1 MDPLTRGLY
10 ETLLTEALAAEL
22 TRLAPAL
29 REGRDALRS
38 AEAAD
43 RLSLHVA
50 RIVRR
55 LIATVDEKERVAV
68 GVRLTRSLINGLG
81 KIAQEKGS
89 AAAVDRGELPLRGGE
104 MLRSIA
110 ACSSTDRPR
119 RSDHR

>member
-1 MDPLTRGLY
+1 MNPLTRGLY

-29 REGRDALRS
+29 REGRDTLRS

-81 KIAQEKGS
+81 KITQE
-89 AAAVDRGELPLRGGE
+89 
-104 MLRSIA
+104 
-110 ACSSTDRPR
+110 
-119 RSDHR
+119 